1 LQNREAGTQQK
12 NKAQHRGNGITEEY
26 RNNRGVGHRNEEEA
40 EQWSKVFSSGEGAE
54 L

>member
-1 LQNREAGTQQK
+1 MQNRGAGTQQK
-12 NKAQHRGNGITEEY
+12 NRAQQRSNGTTEEY

-40 EQWSKVFSSGEGAE
+40 EQWRVVFSSGEGAE